1 MYNKKKIIMEL
12 SEIIMRFLYLVV
24 LFVTLN
30 SLLRMTTPLSG
41 NPLLTISFF
50 GAVLIL
56 YATFDYV
63 YDFLLNNELVFQI
76 KGTDDEERSSSNSS
90 GSGNNTNIHN
100 EMNINNKQNKVN
112 RTNVNHTH
120 KYITNKVFE

>member
-1 MYNKKKIIMEL
+1 MEL
-12 SEIIMRFLYLVV
+12 SEIIMRGLYLVV

-30 SLLRMTTPLSG
+30 SLLRMTTTLVG

-76 KGTDDEERSSSNSS
+76 KGTGDEERSSSNR
-90 GSGNNTNIHN
+90 GGRINNTNIHN
-100 EMNINNKQNKVN
+100 ETNINNRQSEVN
-112 RTNVNHTH
+112 SNNVNHTH
-120 KYITNKVFE
+120 RYILNKVFE

>member
-1 MYNKKKIIMEL
+1 MEL
-12 SEIIMRFLYLVV
+12 SEIIMRVLYLVV

-56 YATFDYV
+56 YASFDYV
-63 YDFLLNNELVFQI
+63 YDFLLNNELIFQI
-76 KGTDDEERSSSNSS
+76 KGTEGENEESSSSDRS
-90 GSGNNTNIHN
+90 ERTNNTNIHN
-100 EMNINNKQNKVN
+100 EMNINNKQNEVN
-112 RTNVNHTH
+112 STNINHSH
-120 KYITNKVFE
+120 KYIMNKVFE

>member
-1 MYNKKKIIMEL
+1 MEL
-12 SEIIMRFLYLVV
+12 SEIIMRVLYLVV

-56 YATFDYV
+56 YASFDYV
-63 YDFLLNNELVFQI
+63 YDFLLNNELIFQI
-76 KGTDDEERSSSNSS
+76 KGSDDENEESSSSNR
-90 GSGNNTNIHN
+90 GGANNTNIHN
-100 EMNINNKQNKVN
+100 EMNINNKQNEVN
-112 RTNVNHTH
+112 STNINHSH
-120 KYITNKVFE
+120 KYIMNKVFE

>member
-1 MYNKKKIIMEL
+1 MEL

-30 SLLRMTTPLSG
+30 SILRMTTPLSG
-41 NPLLTISFF
+41 NSLLTISFF

-56 YATFDYV
+56 YATFGTV

-76 KGTDDEERSSSNSS
+76 KGTDAEDEESSSSN
-90 GSGNNTNIHN
+90 GGRVNNTNIHN
-100 EMNINNKQNKVN
+100 EMNINNKQNEVN
-112 RTNVNHTH
+112 STNVNHTH
-120 KYITNKVFE
+120 KYIQNKVFE

>member
-1 MYNKKKIIMEL
+1 MEL

-30 SLLRMTTPLSG
+30 SILRMTTPLSG
-41 NPLLTISFF
+41 NSLLTISFF

-56 YATFDYV
+56 YATFGTV

-76 KGTDDEERSSSNSS
+76 KGTDAEDEESSSS
-90 GSGNNTNIHN
+90 GGRVNNTNIHN
-100 EMNINNKQNKVN
+100 EMNINNKQKEVN
-112 RTNVNHTH
+112 RNNVNHTH
-120 KYITNKVFE
+120 KYILNKVFE